1 MILLLI
7 LLTCLYAADS
17 SPMFDLPPVIMDDTP
32 VKGAPNLHTTIFN
45 PIGKYATDVQYQLIR
60 IPIHF
65 SPIEKAQEEVNIF
78 IHNVLNLVKTR
89 ATEIP
94 ISQIVHLA
102 NVSSSMIK
110 TRTKNMFLNLPTS
123 QFSPHGSDK
132 KRFLNLVFGITAAA
146 FGIANNLQIAK
157 LNSIMANEVAIC

>member
-65 SPIEKAQEEVNIF
+65 APIEKAQEEVNIF

-102 NVSSSMIK
+102 NISSSMIK
-110 TRTKNMFLNLPTS
+110 TRTKNMF
-123 QFSPHGSDK
+123 FKSPNFK
-132 KRFLNLVFGITAAA
+132 IFTPW
-146 FGIANNLQIAK
+146 Q
-157 LNSIMANEVAIC
+157 